1 MKLAHGQDME
11 GDTANRKHQETSG
24 NLVTAPK
31 ETAPSAT
38 LFGRP
43 DGVGGL
49 RDLARASAEA
59 ERQ

>member
-1 MKLAHGQDME
+1 MDK
-11 GDTANRKHQETSG
+11 TWKETPQ
-24 NLVTAPK
+24 TPK

-59 ERQ
+59 GITGLYLLKRKKIAKDIL

>member
-1 MKLAHGQDME
+1 ME

-31 ETAPSAT
+31 ETAPFAT